1 MNLTHYT
8 PNHFLGNLDEFLSQT
23 LRSFGPA
30 PAIRA
35 PGAYRYE
42 EKDSYRLRLDLPGF
56 TREEVSLSLEKREL
70 SVTAKSE
77 REDAFH
83 AEFERTYTLPEDID
97 PNGVTAKLE
106 NGVLDLTFKKL
117 ADEEKGVRN
126 IEIS

>member
-8 PNHFLGNLDEFLSQT
+8 PNRLLGNLDEFLSQT
-23 LRSFGPA
+23 LRNFGPA
-30 PAIRA
+30 PASRA

-56 TREEVSLSLEKREL
+56 TREEVSLSLEKQEL
-70 SVTAKSE
+70 TVTAKSE
-77 REDAFH
+77 REDIFLSD
-83 AEFERTYTLPEDID
+83 FERTYHLPDDID
-97 PNGVTAKLE
+97 PNGINAKLE

-117 ADEEKGVRN
+117 TDEDKGIRN

>member
-8 PNHFLGNLDEFLSQT
+8 PNRLLGNLDEFLNQT

-30 PAIRA
+30 PATRA

-70 SVTAKSE
+70 TVTAKSE
-77 REDAFH
+77 REDSFLSD
-83 AEFERTYTLPEDID
+83 FERTYTLPEDID
-97 PNGVTAKLE
+97 PNGINAKLE

-117 ADEEKGVRN
+117 AGEGNGVRN

>member
-8 PNHFLGNLDEFLSQT
+8 PNRLLGNLDELLNQT

-30 PAIRA
+30 PATRA

-70 SVTAKSE
+70 TVTAKSE
-77 REDAFH
+77 REDSFLSD
-83 AEFERTYTLPEDID
+83 FERTYTLPEDID
-97 PNGVTAKLE
+97 PNGINAKLE

-117 ADEEKGVRN
+117 ADEDKGVRN

>member
-8 PNHFLGNLDEFLSQT
+8 PNRFLGNLDEFLSQT

-56 TREEVSLSLEKREL
+56 TREEVSLSVEKREL

-77 REDAFH
+77 REDAFNTD
-83 AEFERTYTLPEDID
+83 FERTYTLPEDID

>member
-8 PNHFLGNLDEFLSQT
+8 PNRFLGNLDEFLSQT

-56 TREEVSLSLEKREL
+56 TREEVSLSVEKREL

-77 REDAFH
+77 REDAFNTD
-83 AEFERTYTLPEDID
+83 FERTYTLPEDID

-106 NGVLDLTFKKL
+106 NGVIDLTFKKL

>member
-8 PNHFLGNLDEFLSQT
+8 PNRLLGNLDEFLNQT

-30 PAIRA
+30 PATRA

-56 TREEVSLSLEKREL
+56 TREEVSLSLKKQAL
-70 SVTAKSE
+70 TVTAKSE
-77 REDAFH
+77 SEDAFLSD
-83 AEFERTYTLPEDID
+83 FERTYNLPDDID
-97 PNGVTAKLE
+97 PNGINAKLE

-117 ADEEKGVRN
+117 ADEDKGVRN